1 MDILK
6 KTKVLS
12 SIEAS
17 LKEGMSSKKIALCIT
32 LGIVLGIFPVLG
44 TTTVLCTIAALALRL
59 NLALIQLVNYA
70 VYPLQLFLLGFFYG
84 VGGWLFS
91 NQRSPYSKGE
101 IIAFL
106 QDDLWGNIIA
116 FWDLT
121 LYATFL
127 WILIGPFL
135 GLLLYGIL
143 NSVIPKLVSDN
154 DPQISNLK

>member
-1 MDILK
+1 MLREEMSPKQI
-6 KTKVLS
+6 
-12 SIEAS
+12 S
-17 LKEGMSSKKIALCIT
+17 LCLAL
-32 LGIVLGIFPVLG
+32 GVSLGIFPVLG
-44 TTTVLCTIAALALRL
+44 TTTVLCTMAALALRL
-59 NLALIQLVNYA
+59 NLPLIQLVNYA
-70 VYPLQLFLLGFFYG
+70 VYPLQLLLLGFFYG
-84 VGGWLFS
+84 VGGWLFG

-135 GLLLYGIL
+135 GLLLYGSL